1 MSEYQYYEFQAIDR
15 PLTEEEQQ
23 AVSRLSSRVEP
34 HPWRAVFTYNW
45 SDFPGNPEKVLAQYY
60 DAMLYV
66 TNWGSRQL
74 MFRFPKALLDL
85 DELQAYCRPRF
96 VEEYL
101 SFDITGEHVVLN
113 VEFHEEGGGD
123 WMEGEG
129 WLPALIPLRED
140 ILKGDYRL
148 LYLAWLMAV
157 VMEEE
162 ALETVTEPPL
172 PPGLRKLSPALRSF
186 VEFFEIDQD
195 LIDVAAEASADMP
208 TASDDDLR
216 RAIAALAPEERDE
229 FLLRLAKGEPNLP
242 VELKRRLDQVGGS
255 PARQAGRRR
264 KVGQLMTAAE
274 ELQAG
279 KRRQAAAQAEAKRR
293 ADLEALAR
301 RETQAW
307 DEVETFIQGATATSY
322 QEAVGLLARLRDLAA
337 QRGQP
342 AAFQERLDQIYTRYR
357 QRSALVKRLRQAGL
371 VER

>member
-1 MSEYQYYEFQAIDR
+1 
-15 PLTEEEQQ
+15 
-23 AVSRLSSRVEP
+23 
-34 HPWRAVFTYNW
+34 
-45 SDFPGNPEKVLAQYY
+45 
-60 DAMLYV
+60 
-66 TNWGSRQL
+66 
-74 MFRFPKALLDL
+74 
-85 DELQAYCRPRF
+85 
-96 VEEYL
+96 
-101 SFDITGEHVVLN
+101 
-113 VEFHEEGGGD
+113 
-123 WMEGEG
+123 MEGEG

-279 KRRQAAAQAEAKRR
+279 KRRQAAAQAEAKRL